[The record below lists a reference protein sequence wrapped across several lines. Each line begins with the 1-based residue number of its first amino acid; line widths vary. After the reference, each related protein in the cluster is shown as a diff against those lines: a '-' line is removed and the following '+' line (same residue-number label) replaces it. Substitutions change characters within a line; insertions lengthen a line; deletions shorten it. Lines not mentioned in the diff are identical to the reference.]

1 MMRGGKWVLNDTLIL
16 INFVSSYKTWIEAF
30 KGKKKSIENV
40 MKKKHLTEFPKIIL
54 CYVISTVHVSY
65 IGDSKR
71 RVKRTKKRRKRE
83 KM

>member
-40 MKKKHLTEFPKIIL
+40 MKKNTWLNFQK
-54 CYVISTVHVSY
+54 
-65 IGDSKR
+65 
-71 RVKRTKKRRKRE
+71 
-83 KM
+83 